1 MKLSP
6 GITDITPEWEIL
18 LRQIGLPVEK
28 TGPDEPPDP
37 AEMPVLIVSGPRP
50 AGASRERIRDYV
62 QAGGAALI
70 EADLAKTILGTATR
84 RRFIKYLNP
93 ADEALF
99 AGAGL
104 CDLTPVR
111 RRVAEGAE
119 YLPDQSGLKTLAVAQ
134 IGKGIALIAPSGFCA
149 ALRSYQ
155 SRRKNFPG
163 LPGERFPSERVSRVA
178 KGSIRRIIQ
187 KALKYIYHY
196 RGLPF
201 LHLWPIPGGAATAF
215 GFRVDTDF
223 GSREAVKELYHV
235 CRDYEIPAAWF
246 VETQSAAGW
255 IDEYAGMQGQ
265 EIGYHCYRHRV
276 FPDYRGNRADI
287 EKGLGI
293 LRSVGIRPQGYAA
306 PFGEWHPA
314 LGKAIQD
321 LGFQYSSEFA
331 AGYDDLPFY
340 PWPGERFPSEEGAF
354 STVLQVPI
362 HPVSIGRL
370 RLAGYREPEKMA
382 EYYRQ
387 VIIEKIIQQ
396 DPVFFYHHPGH
407 RHFEVIARVFKEIRE
422 RNIPVLS
429 PGEYARW
436 WKKRGALH
444 WEAHFEN
451 GQLNFA
457 SNGDNES
464 VWVCAA
470 FPGGEIYLAPIAA
483 KTLDKARRP
492 DTPEEV
498 SLLQRDARLL
508 RQYHWR
514 MLAGDILWA
523 YGKWKR

>member
-6 GITDITPEWEIL
+6 EITGITPEWEIL

-28 TGPDEPPDP
+28 TEADEPLDP
-37 AEMPVLIVSGPRP
+37 AQIPVLIVSGPQP
-50 AGASRERIRDYV
+50 AGASRERIRDYLH
-62 QAGGAALI
+62 AGGAALL
-70 EADLAKTILGTATR
+70 EAGVAKTILGTATR
-84 RRFIKYLNP
+84 QRFIKYLNP
-93 ADEALF
+93 EDDALF
-99 AGAGL
+99 AGAGV
-104 CDLTPVR
+104 CDLIPAR
-111 RRVAEGAE
+111 RSVAEGAE
-119 YLPDQSGLKTLAVAQ
+119 YLPGQSGRKTLAVARVGQ
-134 IGKGIALIAPSGFCA
+134 GTALILPSGFCA
-149 ALRSYQ
+149 ALLSYQ

-163 LPGERFPSERVSRVA
+163 LAGERFPSERVSRVA

-187 KALKYIYHY
+187 KALKYLYHS

-201 LHLWPIPGGAATAF
+201 LHLWPVPEGAATAF

-223 GSREAVKELYHV
+223 GSREAVEELYRV
-235 CRDYEIPAAWF
+235 CRDFQIPAAWF
-246 VETQSAAGW
+246 VETQSCAGW
-255 IDEYAGMQGQ
+255 VEEYAAMQGQ

-276 FPDYRGNRADI
+276 FPDYRGNREDI

-293 LRSVGIRPQGYAA
+293 LRGAGIEPQGYAA

-331 AGYDDLPFY
+331 AGYDDVPFF
-340 PWPGERFPSEEGAF
+340 PWPGERRPSDGDAF

-370 RLAGYREPEKMA
+370 RGSGYRDPEKMA

-387 VIIEKIIQQ
+387 VIIEKTIQRE
-396 DPVFFYHHPGH
+396 PVFFYHHPGH
-407 RHFEVIARVFKEIRE
+407 GHFEVIARVFEEIRQ

-429 PGEYARW
+429 PGEHARW
-436 WKKRGALH
+436 WKRRDALH

-451 GQLNFA
+451 GQVNFA
-457 SNGDNES
+457 SKDGDAS
-464 VWVCAA
+464 VWICAD
-470 FPGGEIYLAPIAA
+470 FPGGETFLAPISAT
-483 KTLDKARRP
+483 TLANARRLDP
-492 DTPEEV
+492 PEEK

-508 RQYHWR
+508 RKYHWR
-514 MLAGDILWA
+514 MLAGDVLWA

>member
-6 GITDITPEWEIL
+6 GITEITPEWEIL

-28 TGPDEPPDP
+28 TEADDPLDP
-37 AEMPVLIVSGPRP
+37 AEIAVLIVSGPPP
-50 AGASRERIRDYV
+50 ADAGRKRIHDYV

-70 EADLAKTILGTATR
+70 EADLAKTILGSATR

-104 CDLTPVR
+104 CDLPPAR
-111 RRVAEGAE
+111 RSVARGAE
-119 YLPDQSGLKTLAVAQ
+119 YLPAQSGLKTLAIMQ
-134 IGKGIALIAPSGFCA
+134 TGKGIALILPAGFCA

-163 LPGERFPSERVSRVA
+163 LAGERFPSERVSRA
-178 KGSIRRIIQ
+178 ARGSIRRIIQ
-187 KALKYIYHY
+187 NALKYLYHS

-201 LHLWPIPGGAATAF
+201 LRLWPIPGGAAAAF

-223 GSREAVKELYHV
+223 GAREAVKELYRV

-246 VETQSAAGW
+246 VETQFCADW
-255 IDEYAGMQGQ
+255 VEEYAAMQGQ

-287 EKGLGI
+287 EKGLAI
-293 LRSVGIRPQGYAA
+293 LRRAGIEPRGYAA
-306 PFGEWHPA
+306 PFGEWRPA

-340 PWPGERFPSEEGAF
+340 PWLGERFSPEEGAF

-370 RLAGYREPEKMA
+370 RVSGYRDPEKMA

-387 VIIEKIIQQ
+387 VIIEKINQQ
-396 DPVFFYHHPGH
+396 EPVFFYHHPGH
-407 RHFEVIARVFKEIRE
+407 RHFEVIARVFQEIRE

-470 FPGGEIYLAPIAA
+470 FPGGEIYLAPVAA
-483 KTLDKARRP
+483 KTLDQARRLDP
-492 DTPEEV
+492 PEEK

-508 RQYHWR
+508 RKYHWR
-514 MLAGDILWA
+514 MLASDILWA

>member
-6 GITDITPEWEIL
+6 EITEITPEWEIL

-28 TGPDEPPDP
+28 TPPNEPLNP
-37 AEMPVLIVSGPRP
+37 AEIAVLIAS
-50 AGASRERIRDYV
+50 ASRPEIISRESIRDYLH
-62 QAGGAALI
+62 AGGAALL
-70 EADLAKTILGTATR
+70 EADLARTILGSVTR

-93 ADEALF
+93 FDDPLF

-104 CDLTPVR
+104 CDLVPGR
-111 RRVAEGAE
+111 RSIAQGAD
-119 YLPDQSGLKTLAVAQ
+119 YLPDQSGQKTLAVARV
-134 IGKGIALIAPSGFCA
+134 GEGTALILPSGFCA

-163 LPGERFPSERVSRVA
+163 LAGERFPSERVSRVA

-187 KALKYIYHY
+187 NALKYLYHF

-201 LHLWPIPGGAATAF
+201 VHLWPVPQGAATAF

-223 GSREAVKELYHV
+223 GSREAVRELYRV

-246 VETQSAAGW
+246 VETQSCADW
-255 IDEYAGMQGQ
+255 VEEYAGMQGQ

-276 FPDYRGNRADI
+276 FPDYRGNREDI
-287 EKGLGI
+287 EKGLRI
-293 LRSVGIRPQGYAA
+293 LRGAGIEPQGYAA

-314 LGKAIQD
+314 LGKAVQD

-331 AGYDDLPFY
+331 AGYDDVPFY
-340 PWPGERFPSEEGAF
+340 PWLGARSPSEESAF

-362 HPVSIGRL
+362 HPLSIGRL
-370 RLAGYREPEKMA
+370 RWAGYHDAEKML

-387 VIIEKIIQQ
+387 VIIEKIIQRE
-396 DPVFFYHHPGH
+396 PVFFYHHPGH
-407 RHFEVIARVFKEIRE
+407 GHFEVIAQVFEEIRE

-436 WKKRGALH
+436 WKKRGALP

-451 GQLNFA
+451 GQVTLA
-457 SNGDNES
+457 SEGGEVS
-464 VWVCAA
+464 VWVCAE
-470 FPGGEIYLAPIAA
+470 FPGGEIFLAPITA
-483 KTLDKARRP
+483 KTLEQARRLDP
-492 DTPEEV
+492 PEEK

-514 MLAGDILWA
+514 MLVNDILWA